1 MEDRAKPRVM
11 EKSWATFTTTSV
23 VVKITVEV
31 RRQALIKALW
41 AVIPL
46 ILASAAAEN
55 RRYTTD
61 FKG

>member
-1 MEDRAKPRVM
+1 MEDGAKPKVM
-11 EKSWATFTTTSV
+11 EREWATFTTTV
-23 VVKITVEV
+23 VVEKITVEV

-46 ILASAAAEN
+46 ILAFVAAEN

-61 FKG
+61 FKV